1 MISSI
6 EYIFGGSLYNV
17 IESRRD
23 DTGKLKYYLNMGNLY
38 ILFDNNVDF
47 EEKLSNNE
55 KMIKEPLILEFKEA
69 PYDNV
74 KEYEDLEKVITDYLK
89 NKFNLQ
95 ATEGSKFK
103 INIEKSY
110 YNNFITSLKKAG
122 SLLKDLSISRLYI
135 DATQMFSVDP
145 NIDDTN
151 NVNSIIFPETIKTDI
166 IEFLSSYEPEF
177 KFIYDIDEDIHYKY
191 IKSLLKSIVEREKKL
206 IYQGN
211 YKLHTPIEYYTYPI
225 RINVKMK
232 SPDMEYENF
241 PVYLL
246 ISKDKVSYEFAD
258 KPVSVDVDITE
269 FIKTHL
275 PNDIYKMLEAL
286 DSYVKR
292 LYEAEKK
299 INSLF
304 NEAGHA
310 LNDMHVVLL
319 GNKSQ
324 NYNNKSIE
332 LVQHDDLL
340 CVKLKLRR
348 YSGDSSRPRDYILY
362 YDNGVIFDMMKYRI
376 MPTLDENSKWI
387 YELFENIT
395 GPYKKLKEDMDK
407 LESNKNI

>member
-110 YNNFITSLKKAG
+110 YNNFITSLKKA
-122 SLLKDLSISRLYI
+122 SSILKDLSISRLYI
-135 DATQMFSVDP
+135 DTTQMFSVDP
-145 NIDDTN
+145 SIDDTN
-151 NVNSIIFPETIKTDI
+151 KINPIIFPETIKTDI

-177 KFIYDIDEDIHYKY
+177 KFIYDIDEDILYKY
-191 IKSLLKSIVEREKKL
+191 IKSLLKSIVEGEKKL

-225 RINVKMK
+225 RINVKT
-232 SPDMEYENF
+232 N
-241 PVYLL
+241 
-246 ISKDKVSYEFAD
+246 
-258 KPVSVDVDITE
+258 DVDITE
-269 FIKTHL
+269 FIKTYL

-292 LYEAEKK
+292 LYEAEKR

-304 NEAGHA
+304 EEDGHA
-310 LNDMHVVLL
+310 LNDMNVVLL
-319 GNKSQ
+319 GNKYQ

-348 YSGDSSRPRDYILY
+348 YSGDSSRPRDYILHY
-362 YDNGVIFDMMKYRI
+362 NNGVIFDMMKYRI
-376 MPTLDENSKWI
+376 IPTLDENSKWI

-407 LESNKNI
+407 IEKEYNQDK